1 MYNTILKKFESE
13 VSLLS
18 QRIFLSLGTKEKK
31 ASVKHIKKSLNISKD
46 IMKQIENFKRK
57 NEIYPEW
64 VKLDFVTQEKQLP
77 FEKVVDEMLRTRRN
91 YIEFG
96 VSFDKNWI
104 ISFLPEVINANAFV
118 RPIKGS
124 KQRRLELAVNNVNH
138 YLKHYTNVKRAFSIE
153 DYEQKEVIRFETQ
166 GYFFT
171 PEAFYEL
178 EPSGGIKGVR
188 KSKELHHE
196 IDEMI
201 TTATYY
207 LKNEMKENGQ
217 YEYGRFPHFDR
228 SISFY
233 NILRH
238 CSTTYSLIEGL
249 SYLNEDIIEIQNAFT
264 YIHQNAY
271 YECGEVAYIYDTTRD
286 INEIKLGQNAA
297 YIFAVV
303 EFIKNSEPNT
313 GLLKRAQKVA
323 NGILN
328 MIDTDTLE
336 TYHVLNYPELSV
348 KEKFRIIYYD
358 GEAALALL
366 RLYQVD
372 QNEKWLNA
380 VIRMFDKFIAQ
391 NYWKYHDHWL
401 SYCTNELVKIKPEA
415 RYIEFGLKNVSGYLD
430 YIYHRE
436 TTFPTF
442 LEMLTAA
449 YQLIGNA
456 KAMGFEN
463 TVRENI
469 DEDFLV
475 ATLYHR
481 ANYQRAGYFY
491 PEVAMYFKNP
501 QRILGSFFIKHHGY
515 RVRIDDIEH
524 YLSGYIQ
531 YQSHF
536 KPIT

>member
-1 MYNTILKKFESE
+1 MFNVVLKKFEAE
-13 VSLLS
+13 VNPLG
-18 QRIFLSLGTKEKK
+18 QRMFLSLGTRETK
-31 ASVKHIKKSLNISKD
+31 AIVKHIKKSLNISKD
-46 IMKQIENFKRK
+46 VMFHIENFKK
-57 NEIYPEW
+57 INGIYPEW
-64 VKLDFVTQEKQLP
+64 VKVDFVTRENQLP
-77 FEKVVDEMLRTRRN
+77 FEEVMEEMLRTRRN
-91 YIEFG
+91 YIDFG
-96 VSFDKNWI
+96 ISFDKNWI
-104 ISFLPEVINANAFV
+104 VSFLPEVINANAFV

-124 KQRRLELAVNNVNH
+124 RQKKLELAVNNVNH
-138 YLKHYTNVKRAFSIE
+138 YLKHYTNVKKPFSIAS
-153 DYEQKEVIRFETQ
+153 YEQKEVIRFETQ
-166 GYFFT
+166 GYLLT
-171 PEAFYEL
+171 PDAFVEL
-178 EPSGGIKGVR
+178 EGAGGNKGIR
-188 KSKELHHE
+188 KSSEMHRE
-196 IDEMI
+196 IDYMI
-201 TTATYY
+201 TTGTHY
-207 LKNEMKENGQ
+207 LKDQLQPNGQ

-228 SISFY
+228 SIRFY

-238 CSTTYSLIEGL
+238 CSSTYSLIEGL
-249 SYLNEDIIEIQNAFT
+249 SYLNQDVTEIQHAFT

-271 YECGEVAYIYDTTRD
+271 YDCGEVAYIYDTTRD

-303 EFIKNSEPNT
+303 EYIKNSGPNPI
-313 GLLKRAQKVA
+313 LLKRAQKVA
-323 NGILN
+323 KGILN
-328 MIDTDTLE
+328 MIDNKTFD

-372 QNEKWLNA
+372 QNEKWLNT
-380 VIRMFDKFIAQ
+380 VIQMFDKFIAQ

-401 SYCTNELVKIKPEA
+401 SYCTNELVKIKPEV

-463 TVRENI
+463 TVRDNI

-475 ATLYHR
+475 ATLHHR

>member
-1 MYNTILKKFESE
+1 MFSTILKRFESE
-13 VSLLS
+13 VSPLS
-18 QRIFLSLGTKEKK
+18 QRVFLSLGTKKKK
-31 ASVKHIKKSLNISKD
+31 ATIKHIKKSLNISKD
-46 IMKQIENFKRK
+46 LMIHIESFKRD
-57 NEIYPEW
+57 NGTYPEW
-64 VKLDFVTQEKQLP
+64 VKVDFVTNERQLP
-77 FEKVVDEMLRTRRN
+77 FEDVLDEMLQTRRN
-91 YIEFG
+91 YIDFG

-104 ISFLPEVINANAFV
+104 VSFLPEVMNANAFV
-118 RPIKGS
+118 RPAKDK
-124 KQRRLELAVNNVNH
+124 KQKLELAVNNVNH
-138 YLKHYTNVKRAFSIE
+138 YLKHYTNVKKLFSIE
-153 DYEQKEVIRFETQ
+153 SYEQKEVIRFETQ
-166 GYFFT
+166 GYLLT
-171 PEAFYEL
+171 PESIDEL
-178 EPSGGIKGVR
+178 ETTGGMKGVR
-188 KSKELHHE
+188 KSTKIHRE

-201 TTATYY
+201 KTATHY
-207 LKNEMKENGQ
+207 LKNELHENGQ

-238 CSTTYSLIEGL
+238 CSSTYSLIEGL
-249 SYLNEDIIEIQNAFT
+249 SYLNEEVSTAQKAFT
-264 YIHQNAY
+264 FIQENAY
-271 YECGEVAYIYDTTRD
+271 YDCGEVAYIYDTTRD

-303 EFIKNSEPNT
+303 EYIKNNGPNPE
-313 GLLKRAQKVA
+313 LLMKAQKVA
-323 NGILN
+323 EGILN
-328 MIDTDTLE
+328 MIDSNTME
-336 TYHVLNYPELSV
+336 TYHVLNYPDLSV

-372 QNEKWLNA
+372 QNEKWLHT
-380 VIRMFDKFIAQ
+380 VVQMFDKFIAQ

-401 SYCTNELVKIKPEA
+401 SYCTNELVKIEPEA
-415 RYIEFGLKNVSGYLD
+415 RYIEFGLKNVSGYLE

-449 YQLIGNA
+449 YELIKNA

-463 TVRENI
+463 TIENNI
-469 DEDFLV
+469 DEAFLV
-475 ATLYHR
+475 DTLHHR

-501 QRILGSFFIKHHGY
+501 ERILGSFFIKHHGY

-524 YLSGYIQ
+524 YISGYIQ

-536 KPIT
+536 KCTT

>member
-1 MYNTILKKFESE
+1 MFSTILKRFESE
-13 VSLLS
+13 VSPLS
-18 QRIFLSLGTKEKK
+18 QRVFLSLGTKKKK
-31 ASVKHIKKSLNISKD
+31 ATIKHIKKSLNVSKD
-46 IMKQIENFKRK
+46 LMSYIEDFKRR
-57 NEIYPEW
+57 NGTDPDW
-64 VKLDFVTQEKQLP
+64 VKVDFVTDEKQLL
-77 FEKVVDEMLRTRRN
+77 FEDVMDEMLRTRRN

-104 ISFLPEVINANAFV
+104 MSFLPEVINANAFV

-124 KQRRLELAVNNVNH
+124 KQKKLELAVNNVNH
-138 YLKHYTNVKRAFSIE
+138 YLKHYTNIKKAFSVE
-153 DYEQKEVIRFETQ
+153 AYEGKEVIRFETQ
-166 GYFFT
+166 GYLLT
-171 PEAFYEL
+171 PQSIYEL
-178 EPSGGIKGVR
+178 EATGGNKGIR
-188 KSKELHHE
+188 KSKEIHRE
-196 IDEMI
+196 IDDMI
-201 TTATYY
+201 ATATHY
-207 LKNEMKENGQ
+207 LKNELKLNGQ
-217 YEYGRFPHFDR
+217 YAYGYFPHFDR

-238 CSTTYSLIEGL
+238 CSSTYSLIEGL
-249 SYLNEDIIEIQNAFT
+249 SYLNEDVSEIQNAFT

-271 YECGEVAYIYDTTRD
+271 YDCGEVAYIYDTTRD

-297 YIFAVV
+297 YIFAAV
-303 EFIKNSEPNT
+303 EYIKKSGSNPS
-313 GLLKRAQKVA
+313 LLMKAQKVA
-323 NGILN
+323 EGILN
-328 MIDTDTLE
+328 MIDEEKLE
-336 TYHVLNYPELSV
+336 TYHVLKYPDLSV

-366 RLYQVD
+366 RLYQID

-380 VIRMFDKFIAQ
+380 VVQMFDKFIAQ
-391 NYWKYHDHWL
+391 KYWKYHDHWL

-430 YIYHRE
+430 FIYHRE

-442 LEMLTAA
+442 LEMLTSA
-449 YQLIGNA
+449 YELIGNA
-456 KAMGFEN
+456 KALGFET
-463 TVRENI
+463 TVRNNI
-469 DEDFLV
+469 NEDFLIE
-475 ATLYHR
+475 TLHHR

-531 YQSHF
+531 YQLHF
-536 KPIT
+536 NQTT

>member
-1 MYNTILKKFESE
+1 MYNTILKKFEAE
-13 VSLLS
+13 VSPLG
-18 QRIFLSLGTKEKK
+18 QHIFISFGTNKKK
-31 ASVKHIKKSLNISKD
+31 ATVKQVKKSLNISKD

-57 NEIYPEW
+57 HTIYPEW
-64 VKLDFVTQEKQLP
+64 VKVDFVTQEKKLP
-77 FEKVVDEMLRTRRN
+77 FQEVMNEMLRTRRN
-91 YIEFG
+91 YIDFG

-124 KQRRLELAVNNVNH
+124 KQKKLELAVNNVNH

-153 DYEQKEVIRFETQ
+153 DYELKEVIRFETQ
-166 GYFFT
+166 GYLLT
-171 PEAFYEL
+171 PENFYEL
-178 EPSGGIKGVR
+178 EASGGIKGVR
-188 KSKELHHE
+188 KSTEIHRE

-201 TTATYY
+201 TTATHY
-207 LKNEMKENGQ
+207 LKNEIQEDGQ

-238 CSTTYSLIEGL
+238 CSSTYSLIEGL
-249 SYLNEDIIEIQNAFT
+249 SYLNEDISEIEHAFT

-271 YECGEVAYIYDTTRD
+271 YDCGGTAYIYDRTRD

-303 EFIKNSEPNT
+303 EYIKNGGGNAK
-313 GLLKRAQKVA
+313 LLERAQKVA
-323 NGILN
+323 EGILT
-328 MIDTDTLE
+328 MIDEETLE
-336 TYHVLNYPELSV
+336 TYHVFNYPELSV

-380 VIRMFDKFIAQ
+380 VVQMFDKFIAQ
-391 NYWKYHDHWL
+391 DYWKYHDHWL

-456 KAMGFEN
+456 KAKGFEN
-463 TVRENI
+463 TVHENI

-475 ATLYHR
+475 STLHHR

-531 YQSHF
+531 YQKHF